1 MLCSAYNGN
10 ISLLQE
16 VIENDACYEFARS
29 AAVKAYA
36 YIVRD
41 EIPEEQYA
49 MLESV
54 SKTLG
59 RMGA

>member
-1 MLCSAYNGN
+1 MGSHPAPV
-10 ISLLQE
+10 E
-16 VIENDACYEFARS
+16 VIENDVCYEFARF

-36 YIVRD
+36 YIVGD
-41 EIPEEQYA
+41 EIPEEPYA

-59 RMGA
+59 RMGT